1 MNYRV
6 IGSDDHKRISLGILM
21 GSMVN
26 FALMYAP
33 QPLISLYSD
42 QYNIPP
48 STASLSISLTSM
60 SLSISLIFIS
70 IFVGVWN
77 RKVIMSWSL
86 IISSCLTILS
96 AFIWDFN
103 LYLIIRLLQGITI
116 AGFPSI
122 AMTYLNEE
130 FSPKDIGTVMG
141 YYVSGTAIGGLTG
154 RIMTGYLT
162 DRFNWHMAFLVI
174 GLLCLVI
181 SIWFLIYL
189 PNSNNFNKTRIS
201 LGRSSSLLKV
211 SIFNLKLLRFY
222 LTGFILMGAY
232 VTVVNFI
239 GYPFTNPT
247 YNLSQTLL
255 GFLFVV
261 NIFGIYSATFFGKL
275 SDHYPRQRIMT
286 MTILVLSVGM
296 LLTLHPSLIVKI
308 LGLSVFVSGF
318 FAGHTIA
325 SSWIGI
331 YSSSNQKGSASA
343 LYLLF
348 YYLGSS
354 CIGWLGG
361 LFLKA
366 QAWQGIVL
374 FVSCLLLVAFL
385 ISLLPLNEKEAI
397 DCDEI
402 S

>member
-1 MNYRV
+1 
-6 IGSDDHKRISLGILM
+6 M

-42 QYNIPP
+42 QYKISP

-60 SLSISLIFIS
+60 SLSFSLIFIS
-70 IFVGVWN
+70 IFISAWN

-86 IISSCLTILS
+86 IISSCLTIIT
-96 AFIWDFN
+96 AFISNFN
-103 LYLIIRLLQGITI
+103 LFLIIRLLQGITI

-130 FSPKDIGTVMG
+130 FSPKDIGTVIG
-141 YYVSGTAIGGLTG
+141 YYVSGTAIGGLIG

-162 DRFNWHMAFLVI
+162 DLFNWHMAFLII
-174 GLLCLVI
+174 GLFSLLI

-189 PNSNNFNKTRIS
+189 PKSNNFNKSRIS
-201 LGRSSSLLKV
+201 LRQSSSIIKAN
-211 SIFNLKLLRFY
+211 IFNLKLLSIY

-232 VTVVNFI
+232 VTVLNYI
-239 GYPFTNPT
+239 GYPLTNPP

-255 GFLFVV
+255 GFLFLV
-261 NIFGIYSATFFGKL
+261 NTFGIYSATLFGKL
-275 SDHYPRQRIMT
+275 SDHYPRQRIMAVAI
-286 MTILVLSVGM
+286 ILLGTGI

-308 LGLSVFVSGF
+308 LGLSLFVTGF
-318 FAGHTIA
+318 FAGHTVA

-331 YSSSNQKGSASA
+331 FSASSQKGSASA

-361 LFLKA
+361 LFLKSH
-366 QAWQGIVL
+366 AWQGIVF
-374 FVSCLLLVAFL
+374 FVSCLLILAFL
-385 ISLLPLNEKEAI
+385 ISLLPFNSKENTQFS
-397 DCDEI
+397 EI
-402 S
+402 L